1 MILLKQ
7 DSSSLYFLNMVL
19 DNDEEWNFVK
29 WITRTT
35 NLKKELDVEIPAYL
49 QLFWT
54 IKENK
59 INIKDQEE

>member
-19 DNDEEWNFVK
+19 DNHEEWNFVK
-29 WITRTT
+29 WITRTA
-35 NLKKELDVEIPAYL
+35 NFKNELDVEIPAYL

>member
-1 MILLKQ
+1 M
-7 DSSSLYFLNMVL
+7 L